1 MCLRIP
7 LPTSCSISQVGRR
20 LHALGDLHPHRV
32 ECAFQNFSHE
42 LNDRKIERPAFG
54 VCLCKYPIT
63 VSSKFQVV
71 IPEKIRKEM
80 GIKVGQLF
88 EVIEF
93 ESLDVELSGSSDS
106 RAEREYTGLRTRQA
120 DCIYKNFSGM
130 KTRVFVSLKGKLPR
144 IRARGESCHI
154 FRVYSRLFV
163 LYKYAVF
170 PVRS

>member
-20 LHALGDLHPHRV
+20 LHALGDLHPHHV
-32 ECAFQNFSHE
+32 ECAFQSFSHE
-42 LNDRKIERPAFG
+42 LNDRQIERPAFW
-54 VCLCKYPIT
+54 VCLCEYPIT

-93 ESLDVELSGSSDS
+93 ESLDVELSGSSGS
-106 RAEREYTGLRTRQA
+106 RAEREYTGLRTRQS
-120 DCIYKNFSGM
+120 DCIYKKLQRHEHSGSC
-130 KTRVFVSLKGKLPR
+130 FIKGKITSNSGKGRVMPHISGLLST
-144 IRARGESCHI
+144 IRP
-154 FRVYSRLFV
+154 L
-163 LYKYAVF
+163 
-170 PVRS
+170 